1 MQFHILS
8 FEGPDP
14 YARAGGIASR
24 IEGLSGTLADFG
36 FDTHLWFVGDPGLPG
51 HESRGPLT
59 LHRWCQ
65 WISRFHPGGV
75 YDGEEGKRADYAASL
90 PPFLLREV
98 LAPALGQDDDPVVVM
113 AEEWQTVDAVLH
125 LDHLLRRGGL
135 RDRVRLLWNANN
147 VFGFD
152 RIDWTRLAR
161 AATITTV
168 SRYMRQRMWALGVD
182 PLVVPNGIPQDIL
195 IPPDRGAVARL
206 RRVVADRTLVTKIA
220 RWDPDK
226 RWLLAVDS
234 IRELKRDGRRPLLVA
249 RGGMEAHGAEVLA
262 RAAAAGLRVVE
273 RDASCQGSAALLEGL
288 RAVGEADI
296 AVLKWRLCPEEKR
309 TLFRTSSAVLV
320 NSGHEP
326 FGLVGLEAMAA
337 GGVACVGGTGEDY
350 AIGGWNALVL
360 QTCDPRELGMLLRW
374 LRSNPREEDRIRRR
388 ASATAR
394 SWTWPNV
401 IGRNLLPAIRL
412 HSEARAEAH
421 VRWDSNPQRGSAG
434 ARPAARPHRAGVGG
448 EMASRPRVVT
458 RTSVERRVAPAGGV
472 SVTRVNAEDPEDS
485 GSVA

>member
-1 MQFHILS
+1 MRFHILS

-36 FDTHLWFVGDPGLPG
+36 FDTHLWFVGDPDLPG

-65 WISRFHPGGV
+65 WISRYHPGGV

-90 PPFLLREV
+90 PPFLFQEV
-98 LAPALGQDDDPVVVM
+98 LAPALRDNDDPIVVM

-125 LDHLLRRGGL
+125 LDYLLRRGGL
-135 RDRVRLLWNANN
+135 RERVRIFWNANN
-147 VFGFD
+147 IFGFD
-152 RIDWTRLAR
+152 RIDWARLTR

-168 SRYMRQRMWALGVD
+168 SRYMRQRMWTLGVD
-182 PLVVPNGIPQDIL
+182 PLVVPNGIPADIL
-195 IPPDRGAVARL
+195 IPPDRGTVARL
-206 RRVVADRTLVTKIA
+206 RRVVAGRTLVTKVA

-234 IRELKRDGRRPLLVA
+234 VRELKRDGQRPLLVA
-249 RGGMEAHGAEVLA
+249 RGGMEAHGSEVLA
-262 RAAAAGLRVVE
+262 HAAAVGLRVVE
-273 RDASCQGSAALLEGL
+273 QEASCQGSAALLQGL
-288 RAVGEADI
+288 RAAGDADV

-309 TLFRTSSAVLV
+309 TLFRLSSAVLV

-360 QTCDPRELGMLLRW
+360 QTYDPRELGMLLRW

-394 SWTWPNV
+394 SWTWPIV
-401 IGRNLLPAIRL
+401 ICRSLLPAIRL
-412 HSEARAEAH
+412 YPEAHAEAH
-421 VRWDSNPQRGSAG
+421 VSRGTDPQRGSGSSWPTARPCRAG
-434 ARPAARPHRAGVGG
+434 ADG
-448 EMASRPRVVT
+448 ETVPRPRFVT
-458 RTSVERRVAPAGGV
+458 YTRVARATAGGV
-472 SVTRVNAEDPEDS
+472 SVNGGDSEDS
-485 GSVA
+485 GSTA

>member
-24 IEGLSGTLADFG
+24 IEGLSGTLADLG

-65 WISRFHPGGV
+65 WISRYHPGGV

-90 PPFLLREV
+90 PPFLLQEV
-98 LAPALGQDDDPVVVM
+98 LAPALREDDDPIVVM

-125 LDHLLRRGGL
+125 LDYLLRRGGL
-135 RDRVRLLWNANN
+135 RERVRILWNANN

-152 RIDWTRLAR
+152 RIDWARLAR
-161 AATITTV
+161 AATLTTV

-195 IPPDRGAVARL
+195 VPPDRGAVARL
-206 RRVVADRTLVTKIA
+206 RRLVAGRTLVTKIA

-234 IRELKRDGRRPLLVA
+234 VRELKRDGQRPLLVA

-262 RAAAAGLRVVE
+262 RAAADGLRVVE
-273 RDASCQGSAALLEGL
+273 HETSCQGCAALLEGL
-288 RAVGEADI
+288 RAAGGADI

-309 TLFRTSSAVLV
+309 TLFRISSAVLV

-394 SWTWPNV
+394 SWTWQDV
-401 IGRNLLPAIRL
+401 ICRNLLPAIRL
-412 HSEARAEAH
+412 HPEARAEAT
-421 VRWDSNPQRGSAG
+421 VRRETDPQEEAG
-434 ARPAARPHRAGVGG
+434 ARGPQHVPHRAGADG
-448 EMASRPRVVT
+448 EMVSRLRVVT
-458 RTSVERRVAPAGGV
+458 HSRVVRATAGGA
-472 SVTRVNAEDPEDS
+472 SVNVEDSEDS
-485 GSVA
+485 GPTP

>member
-24 IEGLSGTLADFG
+24 IEGLSDALADCG
-36 FDTHLWFVGDPGLPG
+36 FHTHLWFVGDPDLPG

-65 WISRFHPGGV
+65 WISRFHRGGV
-75 YDGEEGKRADYAASL
+75 YDGEEGKRADYASSL
-90 PPFLLREV
+90 PPYLLREV
-98 LAPALGQDDDPVVVM
+98 LAPALLHGEDPVVVM

-125 LDHLLRRGGL
+125 LDHLLRRRGL
-135 RDRVRLLWNANN
+135 RERVRILWNANN
-147 VFGFD
+147 VFGFS
-152 RIDWTRLAR
+152 RIDWPRLAR

-182 PLVVPNGIPQDIL
+182 PLVVPNGIPADTL
-195 IPPDRGAVARL
+195 SPPDRGAVARL
-206 RRVVADRTLVTKIA
+206 RRVVAGRTLVTKIA

-226 RWLLAVDS
+226 RWLLAIDS
-234 IRELKRDGRRPLLVA
+234 VRELKRDGQRPLLVA
-249 RGGMEAHGAEVLA
+249 RGGLEAHGAEVMG
-262 RAAAAGLRVVE
+262 RAAAAGLRVAE
-273 RDASCQGSAALLEGL
+273 QEASCPSDAPLVQGL
-288 RAVGEADI
+288 RAAGEADI
-296 AVLKWRLCPEEKR
+296 VVLKWRLSPQEKR

-350 AIGGWNALVL
+350 ATGGWNALVL
-360 QTCDPRELGMLLRW
+360 QTCDPRELGTLLRW

-394 SWTWPNV
+394 TWTWPNV
-401 IGRNLLPAIRL
+401 IGRNLLPALRL
-412 HSEARAEAH
+412 PSGVRA
-421 VRWDSNPQRGSAG
+421 D
-434 ARPAARPHRAGVGG
+434 ARPRRDTAPERGRRG
-448 EMASRPRVVT
+448 ELC
-458 RTSVERRVAPAGGV
+458 
-472 SVTRVNAEDPEDS
+472 DS
-485 GSVA
+485 GSMSERRG